1 MDLRAVVILAV
12 FPGEIDNP
20 GFLDLLI
27 VWDDDRAETLEG
39 SSLVERLLD

>member
-12 FPGEIDNP
+12 FPGESDNP

-27 VWDDDRAETLEG
+27 IWDEDRAKTLEG
-39 SSLVERLLD
+39 LSLAERLLD